1 MAAPAFIQNFLDGPK
16 LPKIVLGVLL
26 LVAIVAGGY
35 YVLIS
40 PIDARVTQL
49 RTKNAALQT
58 ELAQSRAAVAELDTF
73 RRELDVLNKRLAELR
88 EKLPQERETPGL
100 YKALSESARNVG
112 LGVSLFQPREA
123 KPRDYVNELPVTL
136 QAEGDYHQVA
146 RFFDL
151 VARLPRVVNVTEIK
165 LTGQRGA
172 RTVKADLMLATYTYR
187 PGAVARPGGPA
198 APGAPAA
205 PAAPA
210 PPRAAAPVPGEPR
223 S

>member
-1 MAAPAFIQNFLDGPK
+1 MAAPAIIQNFIDGPK
-16 LPKIVLGVLL
+16 LPKVVLGVAL

-35 YVLIS
+35 YLLIS
-40 PIDARVTQL
+40 PVDARIAQL

-73 RRELDVLNKRLAELR
+73 RRELEQLQKRLAALK

-100 YKALSESARNVG
+100 YKALSESAQKTG

-123 KPRDYVNELPVTL
+123 KPRDYVNELPITL
-136 QAEGDYHQVA
+136 QAEGGYHQVA
-146 RFFDL
+146 QFFEL

-187 PGAVARPGGPA
+187 
-198 APGAPAA
+198 
-205 PAAPA
+205 
-210 PPRAAAPVPGEPR
+210 AAAA
-223 S
+223 